1 MEALT
6 SSRPRRVQRILEQY
20 VGCGK
25 IVHDLEVPRIAPEL
39 LEPAA
44 TMALFSCSLDMM
56 RKGDALRQVYAS
68 GGEMGGVLRRRTW
81 SKEKL
86 ATASAVDVT
95 ALICPGSG
103 R

>member
-1 MEALT
+1 MSDAARLST
-6 SSRPRRVQRILEQY
+6 TLRFHGLPQNSLNQRP
-20 VGCGK
+20 
-25 IVHDLEVPRIAPEL
+25 
-39 LEPAA
+39 
-44 TMALFSCSLDMM
+44 TMALFSCSLDLV

-81 SKEKL
+81 SK
-86 ATASAVDVT
+86 AVDVT